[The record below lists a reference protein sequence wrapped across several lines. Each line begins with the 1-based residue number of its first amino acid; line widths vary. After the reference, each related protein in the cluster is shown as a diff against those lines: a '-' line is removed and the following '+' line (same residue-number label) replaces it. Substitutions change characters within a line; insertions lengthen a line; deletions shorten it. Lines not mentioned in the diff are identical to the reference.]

1 MYCYLYLSVNRS
13 VLPCSV
19 SCYIVNFSSL
29 ADRQPCSMSS
39 PEYLEW
45 EALTVFTESVMLRL
59 FQSEKT
65 LPDVSLGIGLLN
77 QLLTYQNQ
85 VCLSAVEVWF

>member
-1 MYCYLYLSVNRS
+1 MSLYS
-13 VLPCSV
+13 
-19 SCYIVNFSSL
+19 VNFSFL
-29 ADRQPCSMSS
+29 ADRQPCCMSS

-85 VCLSAVEVWF
+85 VCLSAVEVWV

>member
-1 MYCYLYLSVNRS
+1 
-13 VLPCSV
+13 
-19 SCYIVNFSSL
+19 
-29 ADRQPCSMSS
+29 MSS

-85 VCLSAVEVWF
+85 VGLSAVEVWF

>member
-1 MYCYLYLSVNRS
+1 M
-13 VLPCSV
+13 
-19 SCYIVNFSSL
+19 SSL
-29 ADRQPCSMSS
+29 
-39 PEYLEW
+39 EYLEW

-85 VCLSAVEVWF
+85 VGLSAVEVWF